1 MLDQLLQYDKEL
13 FLFLN
18 NLGMPAWDNFWLVV
32 TNKLTFIPLYALLL
46 FLVYKRF
53 GLKVLLLIVIMVAVM
68 ITFTDQITNLF
79 KYIIAKRPR
88 PCREE
93 EMQGIMRFVAKRC
106 GRYGFFSGHSAN
118 SMAAA
123 VFAGL
128 LLKPYYNKLI
138 FILLF
143 WSALVAYSRIYV
155 GVHYPLDIICG
166 MAFGA
171 LSGFGFYKLQL
182 FFKQRFISSLSKR
195 NNN

>member
-18 NLGMPAWDNFWLVV
+18 NLGTLTWDSLWLVI
-32 TNKLTFIPLYALLL
+32 TNKLTFIPLYAVLLY
-46 FLVYKRF
+46 LVYKHL
-53 GLKVLLLIVIMVAVM
+53 GLKPLLLLVLVIAVM
-68 ITFTDQITNLF
+68 ITFTDQVTNLF
-79 KYIIAKRPR
+79 KDSFERLR
-88 PCREE
+88 PCREDGVKE
-93 EMQGIMRFVAKRC
+93 FMRYIAPRC
-106 GRYGFFSGHSAN
+106 GKYGFFSGHSSN

-128 LLKPYYNKLI
+128 LLRPYYKKLI

-166 MAFGA
+166 MTFGA
-171 LSGFGFYKLQL
+171 ITGFGFYKLQQYL
-182 FFKQRFISSLSKR
+182 RQRFIS
-195 NNN
+195 

>member
-1 MLDQLLQYDKEL
+1 MIDQLLHYDKAI

-18 NLGMPAWDNFWLVV
+18 NFGSPVWDNFWLVM
-32 TNKLTFIPLYALLL
+32 TNKITFAPLYAILLY
-46 FLVYKRF
+46 LVYRQL
-53 GLKVLLLIVIMVAVM
+53 GLKMMLLIVVVVTLM

-79 KYIIAKRPR
+79 KYVLVKRPR

-93 EMQGIMRFVAKRC
+93 DLKGVMRFVAEHC
-106 GRYGFFSGHSAN
+106 GRYGFFSGHSSN

-128 LLKPYYNKLI
+128 LLKPFYKRLI

-143 WSALVAYSRIYV
+143 WSALVAYSRIYI

-171 LSGFGFYKLQL
+171 MAGFGFYKLQL
-182 FFKQRFISSLSKR
+182 YVRSKLIAWGSKH